1 MLRDVPGVASEGAV
15 NLRKLK
21 WWLYKRFL
29 PEWCRESL
37 IGENI
42 RLHDAL
48 REKNAEIAQLRAY
61 IRGVHAAMRSRK
73 IVIQTGGNAGVD
85 FGSPRG
91 QQSDSQH

>member
-15 NLRKLK
+15 NLHKLK
-21 WWLYKRFL
+21 WWFIQRFL

-48 REKNAEIAQLRAY
+48 REQNAEIAQLRAY
-61 IRGVHAAMRSRK
+61 IRGMHAAMRSRK

>member
-15 NLRKLK
+15 NLHKLK
-21 WWLYKRFL
+21 WWFIQRFL
-29 PEWCRESL
+29 PEWCRELL

-42 RLHDAL
+42 RLRDAL

-61 IRGVHAAMRSRK
+61 IRGAHAVLRGRK
-73 IVIQTGGNAGVD
+73 IVIQTGGSADVHL
-85 FGSPRG
+85 GSHRE

>member
-1 MLRDVPGVASEGAV
+1 MH
-15 NLRKLK
+15 KLK
-21 WWLYKRFL
+21 WWFIQRFL

-48 REKNAEIAQLRAY
+48 REQNAEVAQLRAY

-91 QQSDSQH
+91 QQPDSQH